1 VRPSAS
7 GGAQAVG
14 RDAGERLRAEIG
26 GQRFVPQG
34 LMQRPEGGV
43 GAQCRHLLFVTSKY
57 HRRIP
62 VYFSFNK
69 LAFTSLSD
77 VTILSQNFGGETQ
90 LDSCSCNKTNK
101 AS

>member
-1 VRPSAS
+1 QFTDKRT
-7 GGAQAVG
+7 GT
-14 RDAGERLRAEIG
+14 
-26 GQRFVPQG
+26 QR
-34 LMQRPEGGV
+34 
-43 GAQCRHLLFVTSKY
+43 CRCLFVTSKY
-57 HRRIP
+57 DRGIP

-69 LAFTSLSD
+69 LAFTSLPD